1 MGKGLALNLPRQQEP
16 NKQSKVP
23 SLNFGG
29 AAAIGNSG
37 GESDYSGRT
46 SSKRHGVAS
55 LNLNKAIAI

>member
-1 MGKGLALNLPRQQEP
+1 
-16 NKQSKVP
+16 
-23 SLNFGG
+23 LNFGG
-29 AAAIGNSG
+29 AAVIGSSG